1 MRGRRSKDELQNF
14 TESRGSAI
22 WSRDG
27 IVARG
32 TGAHG
37 RPSSPGRSATRDSTR
52 TQGRRPSRSHR
63 LLDIDCHGGLALPN
77 DHAGQGRLLECPPQ
91 PRGAPPCQHLGS
103 GEGRG
108 GRQSMQILWRGRCH
122 ARAWTRACLLGKRQH
137 SADRYG
143 CWNPDTSFAF

>member
-1 MRGRRSKDELQNF
+1 MRGRRSKDELQDF

-52 TQGRRPSRSHR
+52 TQGLRPNRSHR
-63 LLDIDCHGGLALPN
+63 LLDIDFTGGVTLLNEPAAQAPPL
-77 DHAGQGRLLECPPQ
+77 DHPPQ
-91 PRGAPPCQHLGS
+91 PRRTPPWRDLRS
-103 GEGRG
+103 AEGRV
-108 GRQSMQILWRGRCH
+108 RRTCRHTIY
-122 ARAWTRACLLGKRQH
+122 T
-137 SADRYG
+137 
-143 CWNPDTSFAF
+143 P